1 MLDKT
6 RVPLSRPYLGK
17 EEIEAVAEVLR
28 TPFLSLGPRF
38 REFEAM
44 FSEYMGGHKAI
55 AVSSGTAGLHLAV
68 RAVGVREGDL
78 VITTPFS
85 FISSSNVILYERGV
99 PLFFDIDVRTLN
111 LDPERVRDYLKK
123 KTRRDKE
130 GNVIDIE
137 RGKRIA
143 AMILV
148 HIFGHP
154 VDMDPFIE
162 MSREYDIPII
172 EDACEALG
180 ALYKGKKAG
189 TFGEISVFAF
199 YPNKQITTGE
209 GGMVTTARD
218 DYAEL
223 IRSMRNQGRG
233 DNGRWLNHVRLGYNY
248 RMDELSAALG
258 IAQMRKLDFILKKRD
273 EIARL
278 YTELLSE
285 VEGVE
290 APFVAPW
297 ARMSW
302 FVYVVR
308 LSGGIDRERVMKKL
322 KEAGI
327 DSRPYFPPIHLQP
340 FYRETFGFKEGDF
353 PVTESISKRTVALPF
368 YTGLEPEKVRYV
380 VDELK
385 KAIKKE
391 GSF

>member
-1 MLDKT
+1 M
-6 RVPLSRPYLGK
+6 
-17 EEIEAVAEVLR
+17 
-28 TPFLSLGPRF
+28 
-38 REFEAM
+38 
-44 FSEYMGGHKAI
+44 
-55 AVSSGTAGLHLAV
+55 
-68 RAVGVREGDL
+68 
-78 VITTPFS
+78 
-85 FISSSNVILYERGV
+85 
-99 PLFFDIDVRTLN
+99 
-111 LDPERVRDYLKK
+111 
-123 KTRRDKE
+123 
-130 GNVIDIE
+130 
-137 RGKRIA
+137 
-143 AMILV
+143 
-148 HIFGHP
+148 
-154 VDMDPFIE
+154 
-162 MSREYDIPII
+162 
-172 EDACEALG
+172 
-180 ALYKGKKAG
+180 
-189 TFGEISVFAF
+189 
-199 YPNKQITTGE
+199 
-209 GGMVTTARD
+209 
-218 DYAEL
+218 
-223 IRSMRNQGRG
+223 
-233 DNGRWLNHVRLGYNY
+233 RLGYNY

-285 VEGVE
+285 VEGVK